1 MTPYPEKTLKGHPAT
16 PLFLA
21 ALFLVSL
28 SASAQTKVGVLN
40 VERIMLESPTAQRAQ
55 VRIREEFA
63 VRDQELAK
71 MAAQIKAMQTQLE
84 NNALTM
90 SDSER
95 QTREREVNEATL
107 AFQRRQREFNED
119 VNKRREEE
127 LAGISDRLNRAVKQ
141 IAESEHFDI
150 IFREV
155 AWGSPRIDITDKVIK
170 AIDESR
176 PGAP

>member
-1 MTPYPEKTLKGHPAT
+1 LKRYPAT
-16 PLFLA
+16 PLVLA
-21 ALFLVSL
+21 ALFFVSL
-28 SASAQTKVGVLN
+28 SASAQTKVGLLN
-40 VERIMLESPTAQRAQ
+40 VERILRNSPTGQQAQ
-55 VRIREEFA
+55 VRLREEFA
-63 VRDQELAK
+63 ARDQELAK
-71 MAAQIKAMQTQLE
+71 MAAQLKVMQTQLE

-95 QTREREVNEATL
+95 KIREREFNEATL
-107 AFQRRQREFNED
+107 AFQRQQRAFNED

-127 LAGISDRLNRAVKQ
+127 LSGISDRMTRAVKQ
-141 IAESEHFDI
+141 IAESEKFDI